1 MKIFATAQHQAYEFL
16 RDRIILG
23 DYPGGMRLKPE
34 HIAETLGLSRMPVRE
49 ALRQLDS
56 EGLVTIHPNRGASV
70 TLLTADDIL
79 EFFEMRA
86 ALEGVAIRLA
96 TPNIND
102 DVFHDLDHYL
112 EKMHRAEDDHLA
124 WIDHHDAFHEFL
136 CQWSHR
142 PRLCAE
148 IKRLRI
154 TIVPYLRL
162 YTAHFEE
169 REIPGYEHEI
179 ILDAIRQGNPDGA
192 ETCMRK
198 HVMANAHN
206 IAHCLSDAR
215 NVMQPAKR
223 GGSPEGA
230 LSG

>member
-1 MKIFATAQHQAYEFL
+1 
-16 RDRIILG
+16 
-23 DYPGGMRLKPE
+23 MRLKPE
-34 HIAETLGLSRMPVRE
+34 HIAETMGLSRMPVRE

-86 ALEGVAIRLA
+86 ALEGVAVRLA
-96 TPNIND
+96 TPNIGD
-102 DVFHDLDHYL
+102 DGLHDLDHYL
-112 EKMHRAEDDHLA
+112 EKMRRSENDHLV
-124 WIDHHDAFHEFL
+124 WIDRHDEFHEFL
-136 CQWSHR
+136 CGWSRR

-162 YTAHFEE
+162 YTAHFQE
-169 REIPGYEHEI
+169 REIPGYEHEV
-179 ILDAIRQGNPDGA
+179 ILDAIRQGDPDVA
-192 ETCMRK
+192 EDCMRK

-215 NVMQPAKR
+215 NVIPAA
-223 GGSPEGA
+223 GSSADSKPGSGPAGA
-230 LSG
+230 LSR